1 MEMGCRRDGAG
12 GGVGWRRGWGG
23 GMDGLEPAAFGADNN
38 RDIKIKNNPSV
49 SCVVQRHI

>member
-12 GGVGWRRGWGG
+12 GGVGT
-23 GMDGLEPAAFGADNN
+23 GLEPAAFGADNN